1 MNKYEWRA
9 TWVGT
14 GIAVVASIV
23 LAVVAHAL
31 EPSINGPGSRTVAP
45 PVLWAVGGGIGL
57 SLGAFVASVLTGRWW
72 TGAQAAFLG
81 GVAFLILVIVGY
93 NDKSLRLEDQVVGS
107 LIVVVLGPF
116 LVALLAAWVGKV
128 ASRLVH
134 RRAA

>member
-9 TWVGT
+9 TWIGA
-14 GIAVVASIV
+14 GIAVGASII

-31 EPSINGPGSRTVAP
+31 EPTINGPGTRTVAP

-81 GVAFLILVIVGY
+81 AVAFLLVVLVAY
-93 NDKSLRLEDQVVGS
+93 NDKSLRLEDQIVGT

-116 LVALLAAWVGKV
+116 LVALGAARVGKV
-128 ASRLVH
+128 ASRLLH